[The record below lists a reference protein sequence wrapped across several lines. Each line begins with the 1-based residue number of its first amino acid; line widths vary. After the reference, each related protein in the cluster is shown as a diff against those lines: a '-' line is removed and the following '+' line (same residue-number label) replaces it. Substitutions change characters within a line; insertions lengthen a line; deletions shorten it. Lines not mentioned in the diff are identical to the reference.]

1 MRVSYVFAENVQVW
15 YFSQLPSFSPKRYPQ
30 NLKPNVRIKNASNTR
45 RVKREKPRSAP
56 QITSPS
62 LALMRRGANLYWREA
77 ALVSRGANA
86 SFSTS
91 RIYGKPLVTVFPLA
105 SKDDDETN
113 KTKTKSTALVQRL
126 TNSALLRFAS
136 LNFELKATVE
146 AHREQGLQSLLIA
159 ALEHSEN
166 ERKAEQTKKMATQTL
181 LEFPNEM
188 HAIKLSALGA
198 SFNESLCERLT
209 MDIAE
214 MAREVGARGLCV
226 DAEEDFLHEQVDA
239 VSMKLMRTMNT
250 KSDDG
255 SASRNAAV
263 YKTYQMYRQD
273 SVEQLKRDIATAER
287 EGFVLGAKLVRGA
300 YLNADKGKPGVL
312 FETKEETDESFADGL
327 AFALNK
333 IKEKKNENA
342 PAGVKILLAT
352 RNKDNIQSALGHSED
367 VQFAQLMG
375 MDDEVTL
382 SLLNEGERVAKYFPY
397 GKFTETLPY
406 LWRRFLERASFS

>member
-1 MRVSYVFAENVQVW
+1 
-15 YFSQLPSFSPKRYPQ
+15 
-30 NLKPNVRIKNASNTR
+30 
-45 RVKREKPRSAP
+45 
-56 QITSPS
+56 
-62 LALMRRGANLYWREA
+62 MRRGVAN
-77 ALVSRGANA
+77 VSRRKAANA

-91 RIYGKPLVTVFPLA
+91 RIYGKPLVTVFPLS
-105 SKDDDETN
+105 SKDDDESN
-113 KTKTKSTALVQRL
+113 KTKTKSTALVQQI
-126 TNSALLRFAS
+126 TNGALLRFAS
-136 LNFELKATVE
+136 LNFELKATVK

-166 ERKAEQTKKMATQTL
+166 ERKAEKTKTMATQTL

-214 MAREVGARGLCV
+214 MAKEVGATGLCV

-239 VSMKLMRTMNT
+239 VSMKLMRTMNN
-250 KSDDG
+250 KSGG
-255 SASRNAAV
+255 SAGKNAAV

-273 SVEQLKRDIATAER
+273 SVELLKRDIATAER

-312 FETKEETDESFADGL
+312 FKTKEETDKSYADGL

-333 IKEKKNENA
+333 IKQKKNENS

>member
-1 MRVSYVFAENVQVW
+1 
-15 YFSQLPSFSPKRYPQ
+15 
-30 NLKPNVRIKNASNTR
+30 
-45 RVKREKPRSAP
+45 
-56 QITSPS
+56 
-62 LALMRRGANLYWREA
+62 MRRSFANVYRRKA
-77 ALVSRGANA
+77 SNA

-91 RIYGKPLVTVFPLA
+91 RIYGKPTVFPLS

-113 KTKTKSTALVQRL
+113 KTKTKSTALVQGI

-166 ERKAEQTKKMATQTL
+166 ERKAEQTKTMATQTL

-250 KSDDG
+250 KSGG
-255 SASRNAAV
+255 SASKNAAV

-273 SVEQLKRDIATAER
+273 SVEQLKRDTATAER

-327 AFALNK
+327 AFALHK
-333 IKEKKNENA
+333 IKQKKNENA

>member
-1 MRVSYVFAENVQVW
+1 
-15 YFSQLPSFSPKRYPQ
+15 
-30 NLKPNVRIKNASNTR
+30 
-45 RVKREKPRSAP
+45 
-56 QITSPS
+56 
-62 LALMRRGANLYWREA
+62 
-77 ALVSRGANA
+77 
-86 SFSTS
+86 
-91 RIYGKPLVTVFPLA
+91 
-105 SKDDDETN
+105 
-113 KTKTKSTALVQRL
+113 
-126 TNSALLRFAS
+126 
-136 LNFELKATVE
+136 
-146 AHREQGLQSLLIA
+146 
-159 ALEHSEN
+159 
-166 ERKAEQTKKMATQTL
+166 
-181 LEFPNEM
+181 
-188 HAIKLSALGA
+188 
-198 SFNESLCERLT
+198 

-239 VSMKLMRTMNT
+239 VSMKLMRTMNN

-312 FETKEETDESFADGL
+312 FETKEETDKSYADGL

>member
-1 MRVSYVFAENVQVW
+1 
-15 YFSQLPSFSPKRYPQ
+15 
-30 NLKPNVRIKNASNTR
+30 
-45 RVKREKPRSAP
+45 
-56 QITSPS
+56 
-62 LALMRRGANLYWREA
+62 MRRGVANVYRRKA
-77 ALVSRGANA
+77 ANA

-91 RIYGKPLVTVFPLA
+91 RIYGKPLVTVFPLS
-105 SKDDDETN
+105 SKDDDESN
-113 KTKTKSTALVQRL
+113 KTKTNSTLLVQQI
-126 TNSALLRFAS
+126 TNGALLRFAS
-136 LNFELKATVE
+136 LNFELKATVK
-146 AHREQGLQSLLIA
+146 AHREQGLRSLLIA

-166 ERKAEQTKKMATQTL
+166 ERKAEKTKTMATQTL

-214 MAREVGARGLCV
+214 MAKEVGARGLCV

-239 VSMKLMRTMNT
+239 VSMKLMRTMNN
-250 KSDDG
+250 KSGG
-255 SASRNAAV
+255 SAGKNAAV

-300 YLNADKGKPGVL
+300 YLNADKAKGVL
-312 FETKEETDESFADGL
+312 FETKEETDKSFADGL

-333 IKEKKNENA
+333 IKQKKNENS